1 MIDTTFI
8 ATLSIVML
16 MSVLVLFVFR
26 RLVK

>member
-16 MSVLVLFVFR
+16 MSVLVLFVF
-26 RLVK
+26 LGG